1 MGIVN
6 FKHSKIEVKSSHNQL
21 VFSPHDPLGGGR
33 KKNRETVRVGAE
45 RISGYPD
52 SEKVCSDAA
61 KSCSRSANSAVWSVG
76 RRLIDHRRPSVEPDR
91 NSTVRHPRGV
101 LPTDQSVCLFVSFP
115 PFLFIHPR
123 IPFFSV
129 FLFLLFLRSLSLS
142 LSHCLRI
149 LVSLVAFLSSFSK
162 LCFLDIDCV

>member
-1 MGIVN
+1 MTR
-6 FKHSKIEVKSSHNQL
+6 
-21 VFSPHDPLGGGR
+21 LGEEE

-129 FLFLLFLRSLSLS
+129 FLFLLFLLSLSLS